1 VETNKDRQLQRRVQ
15 SLQRFLMTRLKAELA
30 QRSPPQP
37 SAAIAAPEAAPGER
51 YTLPFCDATC
61 LSASLPSIWC
71 AELLIYTS
79 EAVARAGEEVRG
91 NAEDLMQ
98 GLEQLFAVVMRQK
111 MQCVGRESASKEDES
126 ISYQVL
132 HPQTPRNVKK
142 TNYIATNPN
151 TAAQYLLL
159 QP

>member
-1 VETNKDRQLQRRVQ
+1 
-15 SLQRFLMTRLKAELA
+15 
-30 QRSPPQP
+30 
-37 SAAIAAPEAAPGER
+37 
-51 YTLPFCDATC
+51 
-61 LSASLPSIWC
+61 
-71 AELLIYTS
+71 
-79 EAVARAGEEVRG
+79 
-91 NAEDLMQ
+91 MQ